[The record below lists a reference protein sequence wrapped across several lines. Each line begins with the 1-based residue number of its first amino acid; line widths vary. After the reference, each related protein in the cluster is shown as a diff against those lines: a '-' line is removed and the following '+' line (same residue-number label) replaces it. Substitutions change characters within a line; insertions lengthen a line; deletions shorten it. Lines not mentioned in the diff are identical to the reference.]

1 MKYQSSN
8 TRAILEIDFTRKS
21 DICPECSKTRKKAKL
36 KALQYY
42 AKENRAHC
50 FHCNTTFFEYKPYIK
65 EKQYTV
71 PEWKNITKL
80 SDRAVKWFTGRMIS
94 QDTLAKMK
102 VYTSL
107 EWMPQFEKSI
117 EVICFPF
124 LQDGN
129 LKNIKFRGQEKSF
142 KLFSG
147 AELIWYNFDAI
158 KANKEII
165 IVEGEIDALTWIENK
180 FYNVISVPNG
190 ANNNLE
196 YLESS
201 IELFDQVDTIYLG
214 TDVDTKGI
222 ELKDELIRR
231 FGHEKCKIL
240 SFRECKD
247 SNEYFCK
254 YGGIEFKKLLNE
266 SRQIEI
272 KGIIETDS
280 IYEKALDLYENGI
293 QSGKSINNR
302 SLDELITWELSRV
315 ALYSGRPSSGKS
327 ELVDYIV
334 CKLNI
339 LYEWKAAYF
348 TPENYPLEYHY
359 AKLHEKFSG
368 KKFNKNFNN
377 TDFDTIYD
385 HISRN
390 FYYILNEDNMTLDFI
405 LDAAKIMIKKY
416 GIKILVIDPYNV
428 VDHQYEKGVNETQ
441 YISKFLN
448 KLVLF
453 SRTYQ
458 ILIKLVAH
466 PRILQKGEKATMYTI
481 SGSAHF
487 YNKVDYGI
495 IVDRPIDNET
505 GIMGNLTE
513 IAIHKVKF
521 KHLGKQ
527 GVVEMNY
534 NYNNGRY
541 EPIEG
546 DVNSWDNS
554 NWLSNEKQE
563 TINFNSSI
571 DPNYNFADEFE
582 EIDKIPF

>member
-8 TRAILEIDFTRKS
+8 TRAIIEIDFTKKH
-21 DICPECSKTRKKAKL
+21 DVCPECSKNRKKSKL
-36 KALQYY
+36 KVLQYY
-42 AKENRAHC
+42 ANENRAYC
-50 FHCNTTFFEYKPYIK
+50 FHCNATFFEYKPYVK

-71 PEWKNITKL
+71 PEWKNITEL
-80 SDRAVKWFTGRMIS
+80 SNRAVKWFTGRMIS
-94 QDTLAKMK
+94 QETLVKMK
-102 VYTSL
+102 IYTTK
-107 EWMPQFEKSI
+107 EWMPQFDKEI

-124 LQDGN
+124 FQDKV
-129 LKNIKFRGQEKSF
+129 LKNIKYRGQNKTF

-147 AELIWYNFDAI
+147 AELIFYNFDAI
-158 KANKEII
+158 KENKELI

-180 FYNVISVPNG
+180 YYNVISVPNG

-201 IELFDQVDTIYLG
+201 IELFDHIETIYIG
-214 TDVDTKGI
+214 TDVDSKGI

-240 SFRECKD
+240 SFKECKD

-254 YGGIEFKKLLNE
+254 YGGVEFKKLLTDA
-266 SRQIEI
+266 RQIDI

-280 IYEKALDLYENGI
+280 IYERALDLYENGI
-293 QSGKSINNR
+293 PQGKILKNQ
-302 SLDELITWELSRV
+302 SLDEFITWELSRLAIV
-315 ALYSGRPSSGKS
+315 SGRPTSGKS
-327 ELVDYIV
+327 EFVDYVI
-334 CKLNI
+334 CKLNM

-348 TPENYPLEYHY
+348 TPESYPLEYHY
-359 AKLHEKFSG
+359 AKLHEKISG

-377 TDFDTIYD
+377 TDFDTIFE
-385 HISRN
+385 HINRN

-428 VDHQYEKGVNETQ
+428 VDHQFEKGVNETQ

-448 KLVLF
+448 KLVHF
-453 SRTYQ
+453 SRFYQ
-458 ILIKLVAH
+458 ILIFLVAH
-466 PRILQKGEKATMYTI
+466 PKILQKGEKPSMYTI

-487 YNKVDYGI
+487 YNKCDYGI
-495 IVDRPIDNET
+495 IVERPVDAES
-505 GIMGNLTE
+505 GFVGNKTE
-513 IAIHKVKF
+513 IGIHKVKF

-527 GVVEMNY
+527 GLVELNY

-541 EPIEG
+541 ESFI
-546 DVNSWDNS
+546 DSVDSWDNS
-554 NWLSNEKQE
+554 NWIGSENDDNSND
-563 TINFNSSI
+563 IFNNF
-571 DPNYNFADEFE
+571 FE
-582 EIDKIPF
+582 PISEMPF